1 MLRVPVVS
9 PDGKPLMPTKPS
21 RARCWIRD
29 GLAAKKWSD
38 LGVFYVQLIQQP
50 SGEETQPVAL
60 GIDPGKHY
68 SGVGVQSSKVTL
80 FMAHLVLPF
89 QSIKDRMEQRRM
101 MRRGRRGRRINRKI
115 PYCKRAHRQAR
126 FDNRRGNKLPPSIRA
141 NRQLELRVAIELCRI
156 YPISQVIYEYVKADV
171 DLTSGRKTAKKGLGF
186 SPVMVGQKWMLKR
199 LAKLAHT
206 STLYGWETAAIRQQL
221 ELVKEKKVK
230 SSQSPE
236 THAVDGISLASSQ
249 FVQYR
254 QLKGKQGWWDGFV
267 SITPAPFVVISRPPF
282 SRRQLHLMIP
292 SIGGKR
298 RKYGGTTTRHGFRKG
313 DLVKAEM
320 AGRVS
325 VGWVSGDTEKQVS
338 VSDLNWKRL
347 GQFTASKVHLLCPC
361 TGLLV
366 SPQRYLSI
374 IEVSNPNN

>member
-9 PDGKPLMPTKPS
+9 PEGKPLMPTKPS
-21 RARCWIRD
+21 RARRWIRN
-29 GLAAKKWSD
+29 GLAVKKWSD

-50 SGEETQPVAL
+50 SGEDVQSVAL

-68 SGVGVQSSKVTL
+68 SGIGVQSSKVTL
-80 FMAHLVLPF
+80 FIAHLVLPF

-115 PYCKRAHRQAR
+115 PYSNRSHRQAR

-141 NRQLELRVAIELCRI
+141 NRQLELRVATELCRI
-156 YPISQVIYEYVKADV
+156 YPISQIVYEYVKTDV
-171 DLTSGRKTAKKGLGF
+171 DLTSGRKTAKIGLGF
-186 SPVMVGQKWMLKR
+186 SPVMVGQKWMLKH
-199 LAKLAHT
+199 LSKLTST

-221 ELVKEKKVK
+221 GLVKEKKAK
-230 SSQSPE
+230 SNQSPE

-254 QLKGKQGWWDGFV
+254 QLKGSLGWWDGFV
-267 SITPAPFVVISRPPF
+267 AITSAPFVIIRRPPI
-282 SRRQLHLMIP
+282 SRRQLHLMVP
-292 SIGGKR
+292 AKGGKR

-325 VGWVSGDTEKQVS
+325 IGWVSGDTEKQVS
-338 VSDLNWKRL
+338 VSDLSWKRL
-347 GQFTASKVHLLCPC
+347 GQFTASKVQLLCRA

-374 IEVSNPNN
+374 IGASNPND

>member
-9 PDGKPLMPTKPS
+9 ADGKPLMPTKPS
-21 RARCWIRD
+21 RARRWIRD
-29 GLAAKKWSD
+29 GVAEGKWSD

-89 QSIKDRMEQRRM
+89 QAIKDRMEQRGM
-101 MRRGRRGRRINRKI
+101 IRRGRRGRRINRKI
-115 PYCKRAHRQAR
+115 PYSNRAHRQVR

-141 NRQLELRVAIELCRI
+141 NRQLELRVATELCRI
-156 YPISQVIYEYVKADV
+156 YPISQIIYEYVKADI
-171 DLTSGRKTAKKGLGF
+171 DLISGRKTAKKGMGF
-186 SPVMVGQKWMLKR
+186 SPIMVGQKWMLKQ
-199 LAKLAHT
+199 LGKLALT

-221 ELVKEKKVK
+221 GLVKEKKAK
-230 SSQSPE
+230 SNQLPE

-254 QLKGKQGWWDGFV
+254 QLKGSLGWWDGTV
-267 SITPAPFVVISRPPF
+267 VITPSPFVVIRRPPV

-292 SIGGKR
+292 AKGGKR
-298 RKYGGTTTRHGFRKG
+298 RKYGGTTTRHSFRKG

-338 VSDLNWKRL
+338 VSGLNWKRL
-347 GQFTASKVHLLCPC
+347 GQFTASKVQLLCPC
-361 TGLLV
+361 IGLLV

-374 IEVSNPNN
+374 IGVRCPNN

>member
-1 MLRVPVVS
+1 MLRIPVVS
-9 PDGKPLMPTKPS
+9 PEGKPLMPTKPS
-21 RARCWIRD
+21 RARRWIRD
-29 GLAAKKWSD
+29 GLAVKKRSD
-38 LGVFYVQLIQQP
+38 LGVFYIQLTRQP
-50 SGEETQPVAL
+50 SEEETQPIAL

-68 SGVGVQSSKVTL
+68 SGVGVQSSKASL

-89 QSIKDRMEQRRM
+89 QAIKDRMQQRQM

-115 PYCKRAHRQAR
+115 FYSKRAHRQAR

-141 NRQLELRVAIELCRI
+141 NRQLELRTATELCNI
-156 YPISQVIYEYVKADV
+156 FPITKIVYEYVRADV
-171 DLTSGRKTAKKGLGF
+171 DLTSGRKKARSGRGF
-186 SPVMVGQKWMLKR
+186 SPVMVGQKWMLEQ
-199 LAKLAHT
+199 LSKLAPT

-221 ELVKEKKVK
+221 GLVKEKKSK

-249 FVQYR
+249 FIQYR
-254 QLKGKQGWWDGFV
+254 QLKGKQGCWNGFV
-267 SITPAPFVVISRPPF
+267 AITSAPFVVIRRPPV
-282 SRRQLHLMIP
+282 SRRQLHLMI
-292 SIGGKR
+292 STKGGKR

-320 AGRVS
+320 AGRTS
-325 VGWVSGDTEKQVS
+325 VGWVSGDTAKQVS
-338 VSDLNWKRL
+338 VSDFNWKRL
-347 GQFTASKVHLLCPC
+347 GQFTASKVQLLCRA

-374 IEVSNPNN
+374 IGASNPNN

>member
-21 RARCWIRD
+21 RARRWIRD
-29 GLAAKKWSD
+29 GLAVKKWSD
-38 LGVFYVQLIQQP
+38 LGVFYVQLIKQP
-50 SGEETQPVAL
+50 SGEETQPIAL

-68 SGVGVQSSKVTL
+68 SGVGVQSSQVTL

-89 QSIKDRMEQRRM
+89 QLIKDRMEQRRM
-101 MRRGRRGRRINRKI
+101 MRFGRRGRRINRKI
-115 PYCKRAHRQAR
+115 PYSQRSHRQAR

-141 NRQLELRVAIELCRI
+141 NRQLELRIATELCQI
-156 YPISQVIYEYVKADV
+156 FPISEIVYEYVKADV
-171 DLTSGRKTAKKGLGF
+171 DLTSKRKKSRHGRGF
-186 SPVMVGQKWMLKR
+186 SPVMVGQKWMLKK
-199 LAKLAHT
+199 LSKLAHT

-221 ELVKEKKVK
+221 GLIKEKKAK
-230 SSQSPE
+230 SNSTPE
-236 THAVDGISLASSQ
+236 THAVDGVGLASSQ
-249 FVQYR
+249 FIQYR
-254 QLKGKQGWWDGFV
+254 QLKGKQGWWEG
-267 SITPAPFVVISRPPF
+267 SAIITPAPFVVIRRPPI

-292 SIGGKR
+292 TKGGKR

-320 AGRVS
+320 AGRTS
-325 VGWVSGDTEKQVS
+325 IGWVSGDTQKQVS
-338 VSDLNWKRL
+338 VSDINWKRL
-347 GQFTASKVHLLCPC
+347 GQFTASKVQLLCRA

-374 IEVSNPNN
+374 IGAFNPNN

>member
-1 MLRVPVVS
+1 MLRIPVVS
-9 PDGKPLMPTKPS
+9 PDGKPLMPTNPS
-21 RARCWIRD
+21 RARRWIRD
-29 GLAAKKWSD
+29 GLAVKKWSD
-38 LGVFYVQLIQQP
+38 LGVFYVQLKKQP
-50 SGEETQPVAL
+50 SGEETQPIAM

-68 SGVGVQSSKVTL
+68 SGVGVQSSKMTL

-101 MRRGRRGRRINRKI
+101 MRRGRRGRRINRKT
-115 PYCKRAHRQAR
+115 PYPKRAHRQAR

-141 NRQLELRVAIELCRI
+141 NRQLELRVATELCRI
-156 YPISQVIYEYVKADV
+156 YPISKTVYEYVKADI
-171 DLTSGRKTAKKGLGF
+171 DLTSGRKKARHGRGF
-186 SPVMVGQKWMLKR
+186 SPVMVGQKWMLKQ
-199 LAKLAHT
+199 LAKLAPT

-221 ELVKEKKVK
+221 GLTKEKKAK
-230 SSQSPE
+230 SNQCPE

-249 FVQYR
+249 FVRYR
-254 QLKGKQGWWDGFV
+254 QLKGKQGWWNGFV
-267 SITPAPFVVISRPPF
+267 VITPSPFVVIRRPPV

-292 SIGGKR
+292 TSGGKR
-298 RKYGGTTTRHGFRKG
+298 RKYGGTTTRHDLRKG

-325 VGWVSGDTEKQVS
+325 IGWVSGDTEKQVS
-338 VSDLNWKRL
+338 VSDLNWKRM
-347 GQFTASKVHLLCPC
+347 GQFTASKVQLLCRA

-374 IEVSNPNN
+374 AGASNPNN